1 MNKSRSGCAE
11 FKSLGQRQFSRRDF
25 LKSASVSA
33 SGLLLAQSGFTEPL
47 SFLAFA
53 QEPRPADTLIVIFQ
67 RGGMDGLS
75 AVIPYAEGSNYYDKR
90 PNIAI
95 PDNQVL
101 DLNGFFGLHPTL
113 APLKDIYD
121 NGQLAVVHA
130 TGSPDPTRSHFDAME
145 YMERGVPGDKM
156 TPTGWLS
163 RHLQSV
169 PWTNESPLR
178 AVTMGTMVQ
187 SSLRGAASALAMQ
200 SIGEFSLNGPD
211 HHLQMI
217 QRNLAQMYRVPNAQS
232 MLERQ
237 AKDTLSTMS
246 FLSRLSGSEY
256 TPSYEAQ
263 YPESDFGRG
272 LRQIAQL
279 IKSEVGLEVAC
290 VDIGGWD
297 THENQGSQDGQFAG
311 LINDL
316 GQGLAA
322 FHNDMQDYMDR
333 VTVVTMSEFGRRLEE
348 NASAGTD
355 HGHGNCMFVMG
366 SGVNGGVYTDW
377 PTLAPDA
384 LDDGDLKITIDY
396 RDILSEILVQRMS
409 NPVIDQIFPN
419 YTLNMR
425 GIMKPRGA

>member
-1 MNKSRSGCAE
+1 MNKSKSGCAE
-11 FKSLGQRQFSRRDF
+11 FKSLPQGPVSRRNF
-25 LKSASVSA
+25 LKSIGVGS
-33 SGLLLAQSGFTEPL
+33 SGLLLAQSGFRDPL

-75 AVIPYAEGSNYYDKR
+75 AVVPYGEGGNYYDKR

-95 PDNQVL
+95 SDQEVL
-101 DLNGFFGLHPTL
+101 DLNGFFGLHPNL

-121 NGQLAVVHA
+121 GGQLAIVHA

-163 RHLQSV
+163 RYLQSV

-178 AVTMGTMVQ
+178 SVAMGTMVQ
-187 SSLRGAASALAMQ
+187 SSLRGEASALAMY
-200 SIGEFSLNGPD
+200 SLGDFNLNVPD
-211 HHLQMI
+211 HHRQMI
-217 QRNLAQMYRVPNAQS
+217 QRSLAQMYHVPNPQNR
-232 MLERQ
+232 LEQQ

-246 FLSRLSGSEY
+246 FLTRLAGSDY
-256 TPSYEAQ
+256 TPSYEAE
-263 YPESDFGRG
+263 YPGSDFGRG

-279 IKSEVGLEVAC
+279 IKAEVGLEVAC

-297 THENQGSQDGQFAG
+297 THDNQNGQFSG
-311 LINDL
+311 LINDF

-322 FHNDMQDYMDR
+322 FHKDMQDYMNR

-366 SGVNGGVYTDW
+366 GNVNSGVYTDW
-377 PTLAPDA
+377 PSLAPDT
-384 LDDGDLKITIDY
+384 LDDGDLRITTDY
-396 RDILSEILVQRMS
+396 RDILSEILVQRLGS
-409 NPVIDQIFPN
+409 SAIDQIFPN
-419 YTLNMR
+419 YSLNMR
-425 GIMKPRGA
+425 GIVNPRGA

>member
-1 MNKSRSGCAE
+1 MKPKNGCAE
-11 FKSLGQRQFSRRDF
+11 FRSLGQRPVSRRNF
-25 LKSASVSA
+25 LKSVGLGG
-33 SGLLLAQSGFTEPL
+33 SGLLLAQSHFKDPL

-75 AVIPYAEGSNYYDKR
+75 AVVPYGEGSNYYDKR
-90 PNIAI
+90 PTLAI

-113 APLKDIYD
+113 APLKDIY
-121 NGQLAVVHA
+121 NGGQLAVIHA

-145 YMERGVPGDKM
+145 YMEKGVPGDKM

-169 PWTNESPLR
+169 PWTNDSPLR
-178 AVTMGTMVQ
+178 AVAMGTMVQ
-187 SSLRGAASALAMQ
+187 ASLRGENSALAMY
-200 SIGEFSLNGPD
+200 SLSDFNLSAPD
-211 HHLQMI
+211 HHRQMI
-217 QRNLAQMYRVPNAQS
+217 QRTLAHMYNVPNPQN

-246 FLSRLSGSEY
+246 FLTRLASNEY

-263 YPESDFGRG
+263 YPETDFGRG

-279 IKSEVGLEVAC
+279 IKAEVGLEVAC

-297 THENQGSQDGQFAG
+297 THDNQGSLDGQFAG
-311 LINDL
+311 LINDF
-316 GQGLAA
+316 GQSLAA
-322 FHNDMQDYMDR
+322 FHKDMQDYMNR

-366 SGVNGGVYTDW
+366 GNVNGGIYTDW
-377 PTLAPDA
+377 PTLAPEA

-396 RDILSEILVQRMS
+396 RDVLSEILVQRLS
-409 NPVIDQIFPN
+409 NSAIESIFPN
-419 YTLNMR
+419 YAVNMR
-425 GIMKPRGA
+425 GIVNPRGA

>member
-1 MNKSRSGCAE
+1 MNKAKNGCAE
-11 FKSLGQRQFSRRDF
+11 FKSLGQGLISRRNF
-25 LKSASVSA
+25 LKSVGLSS
-33 SGLLLAQSGFTEPL
+33 SGLLLAQSGFKDPL

-75 AVIPYAEGSNYYDKR
+75 AVVPYGEGSNYYDKR
-90 PNIAI
+90 PTIAI
-95 PDNQVL
+95 PDDQVL

-121 NGQLAVVHA
+121 AGRLAVVHA

-178 AVTMGTMVQ
+178 AVAMGTMVQ
-187 SSLRGAASALAMQ
+187 SSLRGETSALAMN
-200 SIGEFSLNGPD
+200 SLGDFNLSVPD
-211 HHLQMI
+211 HHRQMI
-217 QRNLAQMYRVPNAQS
+217 QRTLAQMYQVPNPQS

-246 FLSRLSGSEY
+246 FLTRLAGSEY
-256 TPSYEAQ
+256 SPSYEAQ
-263 YPESDFGRG
+263 YPESEFGRG

-279 IKSEVGLEVAC
+279 IKAEVGLEVAC

-297 THENQGSQDGQFAG
+297 THDNQGGLDGQFAG
-311 LINDL
+311 LINDF
-316 GQGLAA
+316 GQSLAA
-322 FHNDMQDYMDR
+322 FHQDMQDYMDR

-348 NASAGTD
+348 NASSGTD
-355 HGHGNCMFVMG
+355 HGHGNCMFVLGG
-366 SGVNGGVYTDW
+366 SVNGGVYTDW
-377 PTLAPDA
+377 PTLAPEA
-384 LDDGDLKITIDY
+384 LDDGDLNITTDY
-396 RDILSEILVQRMS
+396 RDVLSEILIQRLS
-409 NPVIDQIFPN
+409 NPAIEQIFPN
-419 YTLNMR
+419 YTVNMR
-425 GIMKPRGA
+425 GIVNPRGA